1 MAPESRPDS
10 SPPPAPAAAD
20 GVVPGA
26 IVCASGEIEEVHDG
40 RGRRMLEA
48 EPPLVEYARALL
60 ALDLLNLRFIW
71 VTGAREWWSVR
82 VQRLPRAVEDN
93 SAALVETL
101 PVAPP
106 HGLTLRELDVLTL
119 LSGGL
124 SNPEIAAHLGAS
136 TRTVSTHV
144 ERLLGKLGQVSRT
157 GAAAIAVE
165 HGLLRLPV
173 PGGGRS
179 CEALAIGLVHDVVA
193 HGGRRTVARAYKAPQ
208 AVGRQRPY
216 VIGSAFPLS
225 GAASADGIEMRNGS
239 ALAIAEINAR
249 GGIAGRPV
257 QQLVVDMEMTTMDGV
272 VSALRRLVD
281 AEVDAITTGYAFAE
295 DLSAYADVSAYGCP
309 LLNSMTSQAQ
319 ADWVRE
325 ERDRLGRVF
334 QSGPTEIHYGGGF
347 IRFLDTLCAAGAWRP
362 PNRRVVFV
370 ETPVAGGHTTL
381 PATIERA
388 ERSGWSVDALITV
401 AAYGDDWSTTLAQIR
416 RSAPAAV
423 MVAHFVPA
431 EMAAFQQQF
440 VAEPTDTLVYGVYA
454 PSVPEF
460 LELAGSAAEGL
471 VWSTVTGMYNDR
483 IGGEFARRYAG
494 AFGVRPGHSLAGV
507 SYDQVNLLSTAWASV
522 GNPRAFEAVAEELR
536 RITHRGVNGTY
547 FLGSDGQAALSYP
560 DDTPD
565 PSLGQ
570 AHLVLQ
576 VQGGRHRILDPL
588 PYADGSFALPPWFA
602 TP

>member
-1 MAPESRPDS
+1 
-10 SPPPAPAAAD
+10 
-20 GVVPGA
+20 
-26 IVCASGEIEEVHDG
+26 
-40 RGRRMLEA
+40 
-48 EPPLVEYARALL
+48 
-60 ALDLLNLRFIW
+60 
-71 VTGAREWWSVR
+71 
-82 VQRLPRAVEDN
+82 
-93 SAALVETL
+93 
-101 PVAPP
+101 
-106 HGLTLRELDVLTL
+106 
-119 LSGGL
+119 
-124 SNPEIAAHLGAS
+124 
-136 TRTVSTHV
+136 
-144 ERLLGKLGQVSRT
+144 
-157 GAAAIAVE
+157 
-165 HGLLRLPV
+165 
-173 PGGGRS
+173 
-179 CEALAIGLVHDVVA
+179 
-193 HGGRRTVARAYKAPQ
+193 
-208 AVGRQRPY
+208 
-216 VIGSAFPLS
+216 
-225 GAASADGIEMRNGS
+225 
-239 ALAIAEINAR
+239 
-249 GGIAGRPV
+249 
-257 QQLVVDMEMTTMDGV
+257 
-272 VSALRRLVD
+272 
-281 AEVDAITTGYAFAE
+281 
-295 DLSAYADVSAYGCP
+295 
-309 LLNSMTSQAQ
+309 
-319 ADWVRE
+319 
-325 ERDRLGRVF
+325 
-334 QSGPTEIHYGGGF
+334 
-347 IRFLDTLCAAGAWRP
+347 
-362 PNRRVVFV
+362 VFV

-460 LELAGSAAEGL
+460 LELAGPAAEGL